1 MRLSDGWPRQG
12 SLSVSV
18 DGPYDDLVLRELPE
32 TPDDEAAAV
41 AGRVIAVVR
50 LVNVDKTVVL
60 RAEIK

>member
-1 MRLSDGWPRQG
+1 M
-12 SLSVSV
+12 SV